1 MRLTVLLRAAAVA
14 IGARLPDDRPDY
26 LPIIGYGLC
35 TKVSRHPRDSGDVA
49 ALPLALSKSNVADYV
64 VGLFAVYTILILL
77 NILISFVPRMPY
89 HPWLRVVL
97 DFITETTDPYLN
109 IFRSIMRP
117 LGGPGGMAID
127 LSPMLAILVLGIVGG
142 IITGAF
148 F

>member
-1 MRLTVLLRAAAVA
+1 MTAA
-14 IGARLPDDRPDY
+14 
-26 LPIIGYGLC
+26 
-35 TKVSRHPRDSGDVA
+35 VA
-49 ALPLALSKSNVADYV
+49 ALPLALSKEDVGNYV
-64 VGLFAVYTILILL
+64 SALFVVYTILILL
-77 NILISFVPRMPY
+77 NIVISFVPRMPY

-142 IITGAF
+142 IVTGAF

>member
-1 MRLTVLLRAAAVA
+1 MSALAA
-14 IGARLPDDRPDY
+14 I
-26 LPIIGYGLC
+26 
-35 TKVSRHPRDSGDVA
+35 S
-49 ALPLALSKSNVADYV
+49 ALPLAITKEGVGNYV
-64 VGLFAVYTILILL
+64 SALFVVYTILILL

-142 IITGAF
+142 IVTGAF

>member
-1 MRLTVLLRAAAVA
+1 MIAA
-14 IGARLPDDRPDY
+14 
-26 LPIIGYGLC
+26 
-35 TKVSRHPRDSGDVA
+35 VA
-49 ALPLALSKSNVADYV
+49 ALPLALTKQNIGEYV
-64 VGLFAVYTILILL
+64 SALFVVYTILILL

-109 IFRSIMRP
+109 IFRAIMRP

-127 LSPMLAILVLGIVGG
+127 LSPMLAILVLGIIGG
-142 IITGAF
+142 IVVGAF

>member
-1 MRLTVLLRAAAVA
+1 MSALAA
-14 IGARLPDDRPDY
+14 I
-26 LPIIGYGLC
+26 
-35 TKVSRHPRDSGDVA
+35 S
-49 ALPLALSKSNVADYV
+49 ALPLALTKEGVGNYV
-64 VGLFAVYTILILL
+64 SALFVVYTILILL

-89 HPWLRVVL
+89 HPWLRAVL

-142 IITGAF
+142 IVTGAF

>member
-1 MRLTVLLRAAAVA
+1 MSALAT
-14 IGARLPDDRPDY
+14 I
-26 LPIIGYGLC
+26 
-35 TKVSRHPRDSGDVA
+35 S
-49 ALPLALSKSNVADYV
+49 ALPLALTKEGVGNYV
-64 VGLFAVYTILILL
+64 SALFVVYTILILL

>member
-1 MRLTVLLRAAAVA
+1 MSAIAA
-14 IGARLPDDRPDY
+14 I
-26 LPIIGYGLC
+26 
-35 TKVSRHPRDSGDVA
+35 S
-49 ALPLALSKSNVADYV
+49 ALPLAVTKEGVGNYV
-64 VGLFAVYTILILL
+64 SALFVVYTILILL

>member
-1 MRLTVLLRAAAVA
+1 MSAIAA
-14 IGARLPDDRPDY
+14 I
-26 LPIIGYGLC
+26 
-35 TKVSRHPRDSGDVA
+35 S
-49 ALPLALSKSNVADYV
+49 ALPLAITKAGVGNYV
-64 VGLFAVYTILILL
+64 SALFVVYTILILL

-109 IFRSIMRP
+109 IFRAIMRP

>member
-1 MRLTVLLRAAAVA
+1 MIAA
-14 IGARLPDDRPDY
+14 
-26 LPIIGYGLC
+26 
-35 TKVSRHPRDSGDVA
+35 VA
-49 ALPLALSKSNVADYV
+49 ALPLALSKEDVGNYV
-64 VGLFAVYTILILL
+64 SALFVVYTILILL
-77 NILISFVPRMPY
+77 NIVISFVPRMPY

-142 IITGAF
+142 IVTGAF

>member
-1 MRLTVLLRAAAVA
+1 MNALAA
-14 IGARLPDDRPDY
+14 I
-26 LPIIGYGLC
+26 
-35 TKVSRHPRDSGDVA
+35 S
-49 ALPLALSKSNVADYV
+49 ALPLVITKEGVGNYVSALFV
-64 VGLFAVYTILILL
+64 VYTILILL

-109 IFRSIMRP
+109 IFRAIMRP

-142 IITGAF
+142 VITGAF

>member
-1 MRLTVLLRAAAVA
+1 MSALAA
-14 IGARLPDDRPDY
+14 I
-26 LPIIGYGLC
+26 
-35 TKVSRHPRDSGDVA
+35 S
-49 ALPLALSKSNVADYV
+49 ALPLALTKEGVGNYV
-64 VGLFAVYTILILL
+64 SALFVVYTILILL

>member
-1 MRLTVLLRAAAVA
+1 MSAIAA
-14 IGARLPDDRPDY
+14 I
-26 LPIIGYGLC
+26 
-35 TKVSRHPRDSGDVA
+35 S
-49 ALPLALSKSNVADYV
+49 ALPLAITKEGVGNYV
-64 VGLFAVYTILILL
+64 SALFVVYTILILL
-77 NILISFVPRMPY
+77 NIVISFVPRMPY

>member
-1 MRLTVLLRAAAVA
+1 MNALAA
-14 IGARLPDDRPDY
+14 I
-26 LPIIGYGLC
+26 
-35 TKVSRHPRDSGDVA
+35 S
-49 ALPLALSKSNVADYV
+49 ALPLAITKEGVGNYV
-64 VGLFAVYTILILL
+64 SALFVVYTILILL
-77 NILISFVPRMPY
+77 NIVISFVPRMPY

-109 IFRSIMRP
+109 IFRAIMRP

-142 IITGAF
+142 IVTGAF

>member
-1 MRLTVLLRAAAVA
+1 MNALAIVA
-14 IGARLPDDRPDY
+14 G
-26 LPIIGYGLC
+26 
-35 TKVSRHPRDSGDVA
+35 
-49 ALPLALSKSNVADYV
+49 LPLAITKEGVGNYV
-64 VGLFAVYTILILL
+64 SALFVVYTILILL

-142 IITGAF
+142 IVTGAF

>member
-1 MRLTVLLRAAAVA
+1 MSALAT
-14 IGARLPDDRPDY
+14 I
-26 LPIIGYGLC
+26 
-35 TKVSRHPRDSGDVA
+35 S
-49 ALPLALSKSNVADYV
+49 ALPLAITKEGVGNYV
-64 VGLFAVYTILILL
+64 SALFVVYTILILL

-89 HPWLRVVL
+89 HPWLRAVL

-109 IFRSIMRP
+109 IFRAIMRP

>member
-1 MRLTVLLRAAAVA
+1 MSALAA
-14 IGARLPDDRPDY
+14 I
-26 LPIIGYGLC
+26 
-35 TKVSRHPRDSGDVA
+35 S
-49 ALPLALSKSNVADYV
+49 ALPLAITKEGVGNYV
-64 VGLFAVYTILILL
+64 SALFVVYTILILL

>member
-1 MRLTVLLRAAAVA
+1 MSALAA
-14 IGARLPDDRPDY
+14 I
-26 LPIIGYGLC
+26 
-35 TKVSRHPRDSGDVA
+35 S
-49 ALPLALSKSNVADYV
+49 ALPLALTKEGVGNYV
-64 VGLFAVYTILILL
+64 SALFVVYTILILL

-142 IITGAF
+142 IVTGAF

>member
-1 MRLTVLLRAAAVA
+1 MSALAA
-14 IGARLPDDRPDY
+14 I
-26 LPIIGYGLC
+26 
-35 TKVSRHPRDSGDVA
+35 S
-49 ALPLALSKSNVADYV
+49 ALPLAITKEGVGNYV
-64 VGLFAVYTILILL
+64 SALFVVYTILILL
-77 NILISFVPRMPY
+77 NIVISFVPRMPY

-142 IITGAF
+142 IVTGAF